1 MGCQKSLDFAAG
13 LTAPTFYWP
22 MTSIVGGT
30 TPDTMGGNDMVLG
43 KVSNTTFVFS
53 TGGGQAIVA
62 GGLITN
68 AMTFPSPTFPAF
80 IDVGKSTNPL
90 QISSANDFT
99 FRIWVKDP
107 VGLFAGNLE
116 ARFDANPGDLNT
128 HSGGAHVAVSSDSF
142 YMHQPNPPA
151 YVETQLD
158 FSADDPGVAGWHR
171 VIVSFKASTSTMLA
185 KFDNQASRTMVN
197 AVGSSV
203 GILDLL
209 LLFIDGFTTQLCEC
223 GVWANHALTEAE
235 MLLDW
240 NGGAGKT
247 FP

>member
-1 MGCQKSLDFAAG
+1 MGCSKALDFAASI
-13 LTAPTFYWP
+13 TNPTFYWP
-22 MTSIVGGT
+22 MTSIVGGVSPAT
-30 TPDTMGGNDMVLG
+30 VGGNDMVLG
-43 KVSNTTFVFS
+43 KVSFATFLFT
-53 TGGGQAIVA
+53 TGGSQAVVP

-68 AMTFPSPTFPAF
+68 ALSFPSSSFPAF
-80 IDVGKSTNPL
+80 IDVGKSNTPL
-90 QISSANDFT
+90 GINSANDFT

-107 VGLFAGNLE
+107 VGLFVGNLE
-116 ARFDANPGDLNT
+116 SRFDANPGDLNT

-142 YMHQPNPPA
+142 YMHQPFPPA

-185 KFDNQASRTMVN
+185 KFDNDASRTTIN
-197 AVGSSV
+197 PVGSSV
-203 GILDLL
+203 GLLDLL

-223 GVWANHALTEAE
+223 GVWANHVLTEPE

-240 NGGAGKT
+240 NGGAGRT